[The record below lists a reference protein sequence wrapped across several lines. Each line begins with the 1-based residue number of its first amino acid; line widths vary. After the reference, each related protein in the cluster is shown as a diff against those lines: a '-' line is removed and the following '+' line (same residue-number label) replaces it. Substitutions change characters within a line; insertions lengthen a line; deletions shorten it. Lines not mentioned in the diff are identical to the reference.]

1 MRRISKA
8 RTPSSCRALCV
19 RQPRSACRARAPYS
33 GRAARADACRTDA
46 LKAGHCGG
54 RHARQNH
61 HDQPDCE
68 RAAGGGLDPAFLI
81 GGRLNSAGANA
92 RLGAGEF
99 IVVETDESD
108 ALFLT
113 LSPVIEV
120 ITNIDADHMER

>member
-19 RQPRSACRARAPYS
+19 KTTPKCLPRAR
-33 GRAARADACRTDA
+33 
-46 LKAGHCGG
+46 
-54 RHARQNH
+54 
-61 HDQPDCE
+61 
-68 RAAGGGLDPAFLI
+68 
-81 GGRLNSAGANA
+81 A

-120 ITNIDADHMER
+120 ITNIDADHMERYVYDFAQLKQAFIDFTQRLPFYGIAVLCIDDPHVRDILPGVSNK